1 MSGFV
6 LISPSPEFAERMHS
20 AVDGALPGA
29 LYTVATAELPEQ
41 PEQVFARL
49 GGAQPDALVLGPG
62 VPLDGALRLATV
74 FDVRYPAVAVLLAAE
89 ADADLMLQ
97 AMRAGIRDVVS
108 PEVEAE
114 QLRVVLQR
122 SVQATEGRRRAGAAG
137 PEGTGPD
144 AATGVVDGPRGRVIG
159 VFSPKG
165 GVGKTTLAT
174 NIAVGLAKA
183 APMGVVI
190 VDLDLQFGDVASG
203 LDLDPEHTVTDAVS
217 AAAARDA
224 LVLKAFLTLHPAGL
238 YALCAPKSPV
248 EADAIT
254 PEKVGHLLRQLAA
267 QFDYVIVDTAPGLGE
282 CTLAALEHCTD
293 GVWVTGMDV
302 PGVRGLR
309 SSLDVLGHL
318 GLLPEV
324 RHLVLNMADAKS
336 GLSVRDVEATIGV
349 PVDVSVPR
357 SKLVAFSTNRG
368 IPVLQA
374 SRKDRA
380 TAALGQVV
388 ERISPTAKPKAAA
401 RRRAHRRVVVA

>member
-6 LISPSPEFAERMHS
+6 LISPSPEFAERMRA
-20 AVDGALPGA
+20 AVDGALPGSVHA
-29 LYTVATAELPEQ
+29 VATAELPEQ

-74 FDVRYPAVAVLLAAE
+74 FDVRYPAVAVLLAAD
-89 ADADLMLQ
+89 ADAELMLQ

-108 PEVEAE
+108 PEVGPE

-122 SVQATEGRRRAGAAG
+122 SVQATEGRRRAVSPAG
-137 PEGTGPD
+137 PDGAPD
-144 AATGVVDGPRGRVIG
+144 PGDGPRGRVIG

-183 APMGVVI
+183 APMGVAI

-217 AAAARDA
+217 PAAARDA

-282 CTLAALEHCTD
+282 CTLSALEHCTD

-336 GLSVRDVEATIGV
+336 GLTVRDVEATVGV

-357 SKLVAFSTNRG
+357 SKLVAYSTNRG

-374 SRKDRA
+374 TRKDGA
-380 TAALGQVV
+380 TAALGKVV
-388 ERISPTAKPKAAA
+388 ERISPSAKAKPAA

>member
-1 MSGFV
+1 VSGFV
-6 LISPSPEFAERMHS
+6 LISPSPEFAERMRS
-20 AVDGALPGA
+20 AVDGALPGE
-29 LYTVATAELPEQ
+29 VHIVPTAELPEQ

-62 VPLDGALRLATV
+62 VPLEGALRLATV
-74 FDVRYPAVAVLLAAE
+74 FDVRFPGVAVLLAAE
-89 ADADLMLQ
+89 ADAELMLQ

-108 PEVEAE
+108 PEVEPE

-122 SVQATEGRRRAGAAG
+122 SVQATEGRRRAGAG
-137 PEGTGPD
+137 SPEGPGDDP
-144 AATGVVDGPRGRVIG
+144 ALRGRVIG

-174 NIAVGLAKA
+174 NIAVGLAKT
-183 APMGVVI
+183 APMGVAI

-203 LDLDPEHTVTDAVS
+203 LDLNPEHTVTDAVS

-248 EADAIT
+248 EADSIT
-254 PEKVGHLLRQLAA
+254 AEQVAHLLRQLAA
-267 QFDYVIVDTAPGLGE
+267 QFDYVVVDTAPGLGE
-282 CTLAALEHCTD
+282 HTLAALELCSD

-309 SSLDVLGHL
+309 SSLDVLGQL
-318 GLLPEV
+318 GLLPEA

-336 GLSVRDVEATIGV
+336 GLSVRDVEATVGV

-357 SKLVAFSTNRG
+357 SRLVAYSTNRG

-374 SRKDRA
+374 TRKDGA

-388 ERISPTAKPKAAA
+388 ERISPTAKTKAKADA

>member
-20 AVDGALPGA
+20 AVDGALPGS
-29 LYTVATAELPEQ
+29 LHTVATAELPEQ
-41 PEQVFARL
+41 PEQIFARL

-89 ADADLMLQ
+89 ADAELMLQ

-108 PEVEAE
+108 PDVQAE

-122 SVQATEGRRRAGAAG
+122 SVQATEGRRRAESAAG
-137 PEGTGPD
+137 PDGATGP
-144 AATGVVDGPRGRVIG
+144 ADGPRGRVIG

-183 APMGVVI
+183 APMGVAI
-190 VDLDLQFGDVASG
+190 LDLDLQFGDVASG

-217 AAAARDA
+217 PAAARDA

-238 YALCAPKSPV
+238 YALCAPKTPV

-336 GLSVRDVEATIGV
+336 GLSVRDVEVTVGV

-357 SKLVAFSTNRG
+357 SKLVAYSTNRG
-368 IPVLQA
+368 IPVLQ
-374 SRKDRA
+374 STRRDGA
-380 TAALGQVV
+380 TAALGKVV
-388 ERISPTAKPKAAA
+388 ERISPSAKAKPAA

>member
-6 LISPSPEFAERMHS
+6 LISPSPEFAERMRS
-20 AVDGALPGA
+20 AVDGALPGDVH
-29 LYTVATAELPEQ
+29 TVATAELPDQ

-62 VPLDGALRLATV
+62 VSLDGALRLATV
-74 FDVRYPAVAVLLAAE
+74 FDVRFPAVAVLLAAE

-108 PEVEAE
+108 PDVEPE

-122 SVQATEGRRRAGAAG
+122 SVQATEGRRRAEAGSAEGA
-137 PEGTGPD
+137 PD
-144 AATGVVDGPRGRVIG
+144 APRGRVIG

-174 NIAVGLAKA
+174 NIAVGLAKT
-183 APMGVVI
+183 APMGVAI

-203 LDLDPEHTVTDAVS
+203 LDLDPEHTVTEAVS

-254 PEKVGHLLRQLAA
+254 PEKVSHLLRQLAA
-267 QFDYVIVDTAPGLGE
+267 QFDYVVVDTAPGLGE

-309 SSLDVLGHL
+309 SSLDVLGQL
-318 GLLPEV
+318 GLLPET
-324 RHLVLNMADAKS
+324 RHLVLNMADTKS
-336 GLSVRDVEATIGV
+336 GLSVRDVEATVGV

-357 SKLVAFSTNRG
+357 SRLVAYSTNRG

-374 SRKDRA
+374 TRKDGA
-380 TAALGQVV
+380 TAALGKVV
-388 ERISPTAKPKAAA
+388 ERISPSAKSKTDA

>member
-20 AVDGALPGA
+20 AVDGALPGS
-29 LYTVATAELPEQ
+29 LHTVATAELPEQ

-49 GGAQPDALVLGPG
+49 GGAQPAALVLGPG

-89 ADADLMLQ
+89 ADAELMLQ

-108 PEVEAE
+108 PDVGSE

-122 SVQATEGRRRAGAAG
+122 SVQATEGRRRAGTAG
-137 PEGTGPD
+137 SGGADGTTGP
-144 AATGVVDGPRGRVIG
+144 ADGPRGRVIG

-183 APMGVVI
+183 APMGVAI
-190 VDLDLQFGDVASG
+190 LDLDLQFGDVASG

-217 AAAARDA
+217 PAAARDA

-318 GLLPEV
+318 GLLPEA

-336 GLSVRDVEATIGV
+336 GLSVRDVEVTVGV

-357 SKLVAFSTNRG
+357 SKLVAYSTNRG
-368 IPVLQA
+368 IPVLQGT
-374 SRKDRA
+374 RKDGA
-380 TAALGQVV
+380 TAALGKVV
-388 ERISPTAKPKAAA
+388 ERISPSAKAKPAS

>member
-6 LISPSPEFAERMHS
+6 LISPSPQFAERMRA
-20 AVDGALPGA
+20 AVDGALTGG
-29 LYTVATAELPEQ
+29 LHIVATAELPDQ
-41 PEQVFARL
+41 PEQLFARL

-74 FDVRYPAVAVLLAAE
+74 FDVRFPAIAVLLAAE
-89 ADADLMLQ
+89 GDAELMLQ
-97 AMRAGIRDVVS
+97 AMRSGIRDVVS
-108 PEVEAE
+108 PEAEPE

-122 SVQATEGRRRAGAAG
+122 SVQATEGRRRAESGVEGGRDGGAAG
-137 PEGTGPD
+137 T
-144 AATGVVDGPRGRVIG
+144 DGPRGRVIG

-174 NIAVGLAKA
+174 NLAVGLAKA
-183 APMGVVI
+183 TPMGVVI

-254 PEKVGHLLRQLAA
+254 PEKVGHLLRQLSA
-267 QFDYVIVDTAPGLGE
+267 QFDYVVVDTAPGLGE

-309 SSLDVLGHL
+309 SSLDVLGKL

-324 RHLVLNMADAKS
+324 RHLVLNMADTKS
-336 GLSVRDVEATIGV
+336 GLSVRDVEATVGV
-349 PVDVSVPR
+349 PVDVSIPR
-357 SKLVAFSTNRG
+357 SRLVAYSTNRG
-368 IPVLQA
+368 VPVLQA
-374 SRKDRA
+374 ARKDRA

-388 ERISPTAKPKAAA
+388 DRISPSAKAKAAA
-401 RRRAHRRVVVA
+401 RRQAHRRVVVA